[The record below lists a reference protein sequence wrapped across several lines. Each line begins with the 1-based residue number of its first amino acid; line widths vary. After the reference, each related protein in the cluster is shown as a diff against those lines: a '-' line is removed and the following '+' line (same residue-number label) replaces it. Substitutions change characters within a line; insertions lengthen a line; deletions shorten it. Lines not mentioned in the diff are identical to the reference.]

1 MSSSSSN
8 SSSSSSGSSSS
19 STSSFLAFPLAALPR
34 PLADV
39 GAGAG
44 VAVLDFDPLSFLG
57 NISSSSSSSETF
69 CFFFLPGVFL
79 AGRPRLPGVFA

>member
-8 SSSSSSGSSSS
+8 SSSSSGSSSDS
-19 STSSFLAFPLAALPR
+19 ISSFLTFALAALPR

-44 VAVLDFDPLSFLG
+44 GVLGFDPLSFLG

-69 CFFFLPGVFL
+69 AFFFLLGVFF
-79 AGRPRLPGVFA
+79 AGRPRLPGVLA